1 MAVAKR
7 LARAFLWVSVLA
19 GGILLGAK
27 IFDLVVLAGAWSAS
41 PPKSL
46 RLLPYGSNYPVDTEI
61 FFGPSSA
68 LLLISSV
75 GAIISAWR
83 SPLWFRILL
92 TGTALSIFSI
102 LILTVLVF
110 WPLDLELWAYAQD
123 PAASA
128 FSAAEIV
135 SKAQTWVRLDW
146 LRVAV
151 ATIGFVCSVRA
162 ISIPYPD
169 NRVCADHPAV
179 PIVYVGGLISV
190 AAFVFFFVSN
200 ISAVPG

>member
-1 MAVAKR
+1 MARR
-7 LARAFLWVSVLA
+7 LTRAFLWVSVLA

-41 PPKSL
+41 PPESL
-46 RLLPYGSNYPVDTEI
+46 RLLPYGSNYPVDTGI

-83 SPLWFRILL
+83 SPLWFRALL
-92 TGTALSIFSI
+92 TGTALSIFAI

-123 PAASA
+123 PTASA
-128 FSAAEIV
+128 FSASQIV
-135 SKAQTWVRLDW
+135 SKAESWVHLDW

-151 ATIGFVCSVRA
+151 ATISLICSVRA

-169 NRVCADHPAV
+169 NRIGRDHPAV
-179 PIVYVGGLISV
+179 RIVYAAGLLGVVG
-190 AAFVFFFVSN
+190 FVIFFVSN
-200 ISAVPG
+200 IGAVPG